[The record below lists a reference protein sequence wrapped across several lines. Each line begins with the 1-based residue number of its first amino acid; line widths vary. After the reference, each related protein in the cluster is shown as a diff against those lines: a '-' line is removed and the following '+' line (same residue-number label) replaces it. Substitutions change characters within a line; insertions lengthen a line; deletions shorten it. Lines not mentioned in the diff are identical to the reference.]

1 MTAQPHRP
9 YTPDHRESVL
19 HELQPLRLANQSIP
33 LRLSIRRSDDGAWC
47 GRLHFIAPDCRE
59 RETAEIFRA
68 ESEAELWQA
77 VRGLRDHH
85 IRALYQSLV

>member
-9 YTPDHRESVL
+9 YTPDPREPVL

-33 LRLSIRRSDDGAWC
+33 LRLSVRRSDDGAWC
-47 GRLHFIAPDCRE
+47 GS
-59 RETAEIFRA
+59 EIFRA

>member
-9 YTPDHRESVL
+9 YTPDHREPVL

-33 LRLSIRRSDDGAWC
+33 LRLSIRRTDDGGWRA
-47 GRLHFIAPDCRE
+47 RLGFIAPDGRE

-77 VRGLRDHH
+77 VRNLPDHH

>member
-9 YTPDHRESVL
+9 YTPDHREPVL
-19 HELQPLRLANQSIP
+19 HELQPLHLANQSIP
-33 LRLSIRRSDDGAWC
+33 LCLSVRRSDDGAWC
-47 GRLHFIAPDCRE
+47 GRLHFLAPDCRE

-68 ESEAELWQA
+68 ESEADLWQA
-77 VRGLRDHH
+77 VRGLRYHH